1 MLRFKKKV
9 FGGYNY
15 KSKIFVIGYRIAG
28 REDRVGEPSRY
39 IYDTQRQFL
48 FSELTRKPFC
58 ESGGS
63 RGQFAGLMDALH
75 PFPSSDVNNSV
86 TKRYVIMVLVHI

>member
-28 REDRVGEPSRY
+28 REDRVVEPSRHSMRHGDNFY
-39 IYDTQRQFL
+39 WLGVGKEAILRNMRLQMQRSVCRAHGCSAP
-48 FSELTRKPFC
+48 FS
-58 ESGGS
+58 
-63 RGQFAGLMDALH
+63 
-75 PFPSSDVNNSV
+75 
-86 TKRYVIMVLVHI
+86 